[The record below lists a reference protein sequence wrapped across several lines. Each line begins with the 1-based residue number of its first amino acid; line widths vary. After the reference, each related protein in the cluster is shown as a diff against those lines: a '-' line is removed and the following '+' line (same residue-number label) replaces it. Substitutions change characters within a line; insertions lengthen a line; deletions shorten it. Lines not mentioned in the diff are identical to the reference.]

1 MKNKVVYL
9 IFKIVLLMLCSV
21 VGVGFI
27 SGAEI
32 YSFFV
37 KFGKLFYFQISI
49 LFVILFCLVY
59 KIFSQNLKTENT
71 LKMNNFNKNTA
82 KYTFL
87 IKSKIKSILIF
98 LNLVLMSA
106 AMFSGLFLTI
116 KNLLN
121 NNYCFVWILLIL
133 LIFFVLCFGFGGLV
147 KIDIIV
153 GLILLFLSFW
163 FVKNLRH
170 QEMIF
175 NEEYSSKF
183 VFESIFFVVAYIFMN
198 IVQIEPIAGEFGSG
212 LNKKYVLIISLLF
225 SFIFI
230 LFLVIFAKFLNG
242 NQQYISYEMPFF
254 EYFKNVGGVKFALF
268 ICGLFLAILSSLL
281 TALVGVKQRLFNVF
295 KGNILSSGLAIFVSL
310 LLSLIGFSNFV
321 QVVYP
326 IVGVI
331 NFIIFVFL

>member
-1 MKNKVVYL
+1 MKNKGVFL

-37 KFGKLFYFQISI
+37 KFGKLFYFQIVI
-49 LFVILFCLVY
+49 LFLLLFCLVY
-59 KIFSQNLKTENT
+59 KIFSQNLKSKNI
-71 LKMNNFNKNTA
+71 LKMNKINKNIA
-82 KYTFL
+82 KNTFL
-87 IKSKIKSILIF
+87 TKSKIKSILVF

-121 NNYCFVWILLIL
+121 NNYYFVWIFLIL

-163 FVKNLRH
+163 FIKNLNNV
-170 QEMIF
+170 EMISF
-175 NEEYSSKF
+175 ENYSMKF
-183 VFESIFFVVAYIFMN
+183 AVEAIFFVITYIFMN
-198 IVQIEPIAGEFGSG
+198 IVQIEPIAGEFGLN
-212 LNKKYVLIISLLF
+212 LNKKIILIVSFLF
-225 SFIFI
+225 SFLFLII
-230 LFLVIFAKFLNG
+230 LFIFGKFLNG
-242 NQQYISYEMPFF
+242 NQQFIGFEMPFF
-254 EYFKNVGGVKFALF
+254 EYFKYVGGVKLIVFVL
-268 ICGLFLAILSSLL
+268 GLFLAILSSLI
-281 TALVGVKQRLFNVF
+281 TALVGVKQRLISAFKSNV
-295 KGNILSSGLAIFVSL
+295 LSSGIAIFVSL
-310 LLSLIGFSNFV
+310 ILSLIGFLNFV
-321 QVVYP
+321 KVVYP